1 MKIRN
6 DFVTNSSSSSFI
18 ISTRAA
24 IPEGYETNVDKITKE
39 TIIKVLERLS
49 YELDLEEN
57 ISYEVDDKKLTELG
71 NFTDEQL
78 LIIRLIQSEQLA
90 LYLDVKQRL
99 EKGEKLY
106 HIMVDRDWYYNQDEL
121 QRFVNASEMI
131 NEEYDL

>member
-78 LIIRLIQSEQLA
+78 IIIRLIQSEQLA